1 MAQAFDTRIMTLGQ
15 LFANPNLIRTPP
27 FQRSFSWTWGEAST
41 LVDEI
46 ENAFEAEAGSDQA
59 GCFLGTMLFIKPEKS
74 GSRLATWPLGRN
86 QRVLEVVDGLQRL
99 TTLTMLFSLLRDID
113 RSDAQRP
120 NDRILSAIATGQ
132 GRNGRHRFMLREP
145 DEAFFQSYVRQPG
158 ATLLIPD
165 SDSQSASEERMIGV
179 REYLR
184 ETVDAYDLPQRQRLA
199 AFLLDQC
206 FVAVLS
212 TTGVDR
218 AHRMFTVLNTA
229 GKPLGRNDILKA
241 QLLAGLKPQEMQR
254 AITGWDAA
262 EKLTGADFESLFS
275 HVRTIHGR
283 TSPNVISSIKDIATR
298 AGGGLPFVERI
309 LQPAAEICEA
319 ITHARHEGSP
329 HSGSIAASLT
339 YLNWLKGNTD
349 WMPPALLWWLE
360 KGKDPAELAW
370 FLAALDR
377 LAYGL
382 RIQGRGNKRRLTR
395 MNAVLHAIRSG
406 QDLKKTGGPL
416 SLAREELR
424 MVHHSLRDLHK
435 RHAQVARLVLLRL
448 NDVLAGKPQRLDAEE
463 FTVEH
468 LLPRKPGINSPWR
481 AHAYFPDPADR
492 DRCTESL
499 GNLVLVSKLQNDKAG
514 NLDFAHKRQV
524 LFGTGPHLPINE
536 FVRRQTEWKRA
547 QIEAREAELLKLLDH
562 IWQIGPPPGRKP
574 EPPTGAPR
582 RKATADA

>member
-1 MAQAFDTRIMTLGQ
+1 MAQQFDTRIMTLGQ
-15 LFANPNLIRTPP
+15 LFANPILIRTPA
-27 FQRSFSWTWGEAST
+27 FQRTFSWTWEEAST

-46 ENAFEAEAGSDQA
+46 ESGFEEAGSDQA
-59 GCFLGTMLFIKPEKS
+59 GCFLGTMLFIEPERA
-74 GSRLATWPLGRN
+74 GSRLPAWPLGRN

-120 NDRILSAIATGQ
+120 NDRILSAIATAQ
-132 GRNGRHRFMLREP
+132 GRNGRFRFMLREP
-145 DEAFFQSYVRQPG
+145 DEAFFQNYVRQPG
-158 ATLLIPD
+158 ATLLNPD
-165 SDSQSASEERMIGV
+165 SEALSAAEERIIGV

-184 ETVDAYDLPQRQRLA
+184 ETVGAYDLLQRQRLA

-241 QLLAGLKPQEMQR
+241 QLLAGLKAQDMQR
-254 AITGWDAA
+254 AIAGWDAA
-262 EKLTGADFESLFS
+262 EKHAGGDFESLFS
-275 HVRTIHGR
+275 HIRTIHGR
-283 TSPNVISSIKDIATR
+283 SSPNVISSVKDIAAR

-319 ITHARHEGSP
+319 IAHARHEGSP

-339 YLNWLKGNTD
+339 HLNWLKGNAD
-349 WMPPALLWWLE
+349 WVPAALLWWLE
-360 KGKDPAELAW
+360 KGKDPAELTW

-406 QDLKKTGGPL
+406 QDLKKTGSPL
-416 SLAREELR
+416 NLAREELR

-435 RHAQVARLVLLRL
+435 RHAQVAKLVLLRL

-481 AHAYFPDPADR
+481 AHFPDPADR
-492 DRCTESL
+492 DRFTESL

-514 NLDFAHKRQV
+514 NLDFARKREV

-536 FVRRQTEWKRA
+536 YVRRQTEWKA
-547 QIEAREAELLKLLDH
+547 VQIEAREAELLKLLDG
-562 IWQIGPPPGRKP
+562 IWQIGPPPGRRGD
-574 EPPTGAPR
+574 PPTGTPR

>member
-1 MAQAFDTRIMTLGQ
+1 MAQQFDTRIMTLGQ
-15 LFANPNLIRTPP
+15 LFANPILVRTPA

-46 ENAFEAEAGSDQA
+46 ESAFEVEPGSDEA
-59 GCFLGTMLFIKPEKS
+59 GCFLGTMLFIQPEKS
-74 GSRLATWPLGRN
+74 ASRLATWSLGRN
-86 QRVLEVVDGLQRL
+86 ERVLEVVDGLQRL

-120 NDRILSAIATGQ
+120 NERILSAIATGQ
-132 GRNGRHRFMLREP
+132 GRNGRPRFMLREP
-145 DEAFFQSYVRQPG
+145 DEAFFESYVRQSG
-158 ATLLIPD
+158 ATLLNPD
-165 SDSQSASEERMIGV
+165 SESLSAADERMISV

-184 ETVDAYDLPQRQRLA
+184 EAVGAYELPQRQRLA

-254 AITGWDAA
+254 AVAGWDAA
-262 EKLTGADFESLFS
+262 DKHAGADFESLFS
-275 HVRTIHGR
+275 HIRTVHGR
-283 TSPNVISSIKDIATR
+283 SSPNVISSIRDIAAR
-298 AGGGLPFVERI
+298 AGGGLAFVERI
-309 LQPAAEICEA
+309 LQPAAEIYEA
-319 ITHARHEGSP
+319 ITEARHEGSP
-329 HSGSIAASLT
+329 HSGPISASLT
-339 YLNWLKGNTD
+339 HLNWLKGNTD
-349 WMPPALLWWLE
+349 WVPPALLWWLE
-360 KGKDPAELAW
+360 KGKDPAELSW

-382 RIQGRGNKRRLTR
+382 RIQGRGNKRRFTR

-406 QDLKKTGGPL
+406 QDLRKAGSPL
-416 SLAREELR
+416 GLAREELR

-435 RHAQVARLVLLRL
+435 RHAQVAKLVLLRL
-448 NDVLAGKPQRLDAEE
+448 NDVLAGKPQRLKGDE

-481 AHAYFPDPADR
+481 AHFPDPADR
-492 DRCTESL
+492 DRFTESL

-514 NLDFAHKRQV
+514 NLDFARKREV

-536 FVRRQTEWKRA
+536 YVRRQTEWKSA
-547 QIEAREAELLKLLDH
+547 QIEAREAELLKLLDG
-562 IWQIGPPPGRKP
+562 IWQIGSPPGRRS
-574 EPPTGAPR
+574 EPPMGTSR

>member
-59 GCFLGTMLFIKPEKS
+59 GCFLGTMLFIKPEKT

-184 ETVDAYDLPQRQRLA
+184 ETVDAYDLSQRQRLA

-283 TSPNVISSIKDIATR
+283 TSPNVI
-298 AGGGLPFVERI
+298 
-309 LQPAAEICEA
+309 
-319 ITHARHEGSP
+319 
-329 HSGSIAASLT
+329 
-339 YLNWLKGNTD
+339 
-349 WMPPALLWWLE
+349 
-360 KGKDPAELAW
+360 
-370 FLAALDR
+370 
-377 LAYGL
+377 
-382 RIQGRGNKRRLTR
+382 
-395 MNAVLHAIRSG
+395 
-406 QDLKKTGGPL
+406 L
-416 SLAREELR
+416 SL
-424 MVHHSLRDLHK
+424 
-435 RHAQVARLVLLRL
+435 
-448 NDVLAGKPQRLDAEE
+448 
-463 FTVEH
+463 
-468 LLPRKPGINSPWR
+468 I
-481 AHAYFPDPADR
+481 
-492 DRCTESL
+492 
-499 GNLVLVSKLQNDKAG
+499 
-514 NLDFAHKRQV
+514 
-524 LFGTGPHLPINE
+524 
-536 FVRRQTEWKRA
+536 
-547 QIEAREAELLKLLDH
+547 H
-562 IWQIGPPPGRKP
+562 I
-574 EPPTGAPR
+574 
-582 RKATADA
+582 